1 MVSTTKVDK
10 QRRLALT
17 LAVPVCLFASA
28 IAHGADVE
36 FGVRV
41 GVSYSDN
48 VFLDVSPG
56 EIDDIVFRASP
67 SITVIHESPT
77 LDADLRYRFD
87 WFKYDDIDATQ
98 SYHMGE
104 GSITGKLFDEALQLE
119 IGAIRMQTIRD
130 QESSIPLD
138 RLPLTGNLVDRDEV
152 YANPRLETR
161 LGRSVTLNAGY
172 RYAEGS
178 YDDPLI
184 QDDDNHQATLS
195 FDNYDAGSGLT
206 WALRYDGRKTEY
218 EVSRAWEY
226 RIATAELG
234 FWTGPNLRLFGS
246 GGKESSWDD
255 PFNPDLEDS
264 FWEAGFA
271 YRSGENMSA
280 EFAAGERSFGTSWRG
295 NLEYAFSR
303 GTTSLSYAESPTTT
317 GFNQSGGRR
326 NVIDPDNLDEF
337 LDVPGAAERYLAKRF
352 DWDLRVNLRRTTFSL
367 AVFDEDRSGRI
378 QADGTPLADQAQ
390 RGGSVSLTWQ
400 AGARTEFVVAG
411 SIVRRDAGS
420 AGDSDYRM
428 AGLGA
433 NYRLGQRTQLSLD
446 YAYTEQQ
453 PDESGLSFADYKSN
467 VISLFLEATF

>member
-1 MVSTTKVDK
+1 
-10 QRRLALT
+10 
-17 LAVPVCLFASA
+17 
-28 IAHGADVE
+28 
-36 FGVRV
+36 
-41 GVSYSDN
+41 
-48 VFLDVSPG
+48 
-56 EIDDIVFRASP
+56 
-67 SITVIHESPT
+67 
-77 LDADLRYRFD
+77 
-87 WFKYDDIDATQ
+87 
-98 SYHMGE
+98 
-104 GSITGKLFDEALQLE
+104 
-119 IGAIRMQTIRD
+119 
-130 QESSIPLD
+130 
-138 RLPLTGNLVDRDEV
+138 
-152 YANPRLETR
+152 
-161 LGRSVTLNAGY
+161 
-172 RYAEGS
+172 
-178 YDDPLI
+178 
-184 QDDDNHQATLS
+184 
-195 FDNYDAGSGLT
+195 
-206 WALRYDGRKTEY
+206 
-218 EVSRAWEY
+218 
-226 RIATAELG
+226 
-234 FWTGPNLRLFGS
+234 
-246 GGKESSWDD
+246 
-255 PFNPDLEDS
+255 
-264 FWEAGFA
+264 
-271 YRSGENMSA
+271 MSA

-326 NVIDPDNLDEF
+326 NFIDPDNLDEF